1 MSLETK
7 ENVRIAQVISCVN
20 EILQTKDPITP
31 ETDLFLLGLDSVTA
45 VNLIVS
51 LEGVFGIT
59 FNDDELIVENFST
72 VRKITGHVTEK
83 LEGTL

>member
-1 MSLETK
+1 MSLETQ
-7 ENVRIAQVISCVN
+7 ENVRTAQIVSCVN
-20 EILQTKDPITP
+20 EILQTKESITP

-51 LEGVFGIT
+51 LESQFGIT

-72 VRKITGHVTEK
+72 VRKITEHVTDK

>member
-1 MSLETK
+1 MSLETQ
-7 ENVRIAQVISCVN
+7 ENVRTAQIVSCVN
-20 EILQTKDPITP
+20 EILQTKEFITP

-51 LEGVFGIT
+51 LESHFGIT

-72 VRKITGHVTEK
+72 VRKITEHVTVK
-83 LEGTL
+83 LEEAL

>member
-7 ENVRIAQVISCVN
+7 DDVRTAQIISCVN
-20 EILQTKDPITP
+20 EILQTKQPVAP

-72 VRKITGHVTEK
+72 VKKITEHVSAK
-83 LEGTL
+83 LEDAL